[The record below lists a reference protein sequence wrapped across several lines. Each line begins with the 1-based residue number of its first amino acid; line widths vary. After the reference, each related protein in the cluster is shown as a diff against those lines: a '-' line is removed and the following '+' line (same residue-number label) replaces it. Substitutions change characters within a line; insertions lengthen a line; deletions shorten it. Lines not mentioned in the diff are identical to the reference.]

1 MGRTLEKFIYLTCFS
16 LCLGYPVETP
26 GHIQFSTDGLRCCG
40 KNVTRSVSFII
51 IFTPFN
57 VQLVLPPPCSTV
69 GGVLGV
75 SPSKPR
81 VNFAKFNGEGL
92 PSWTTI
98 CHSACKLASLQTVKV
113 MFEHVTVSS

>member
-1 MGRTLEKFIYLTCFS
+1 MVAFLSMVRFPLVCGQDFGKVYLTCFS
-16 LCLGYPVETP
+16 LCLGYYPVETP

-40 KNVTRSVSFII
+40 KNVTRSVSFIV
-51 IFTPFN
+51 IFTLFN
-57 VQLVLPPPCSTV
+57 VQLMLPPCSTV

-98 CHSACKLASLQTVKV
+98 CPSACKLA
-113 MFEHVTVSS
+113 